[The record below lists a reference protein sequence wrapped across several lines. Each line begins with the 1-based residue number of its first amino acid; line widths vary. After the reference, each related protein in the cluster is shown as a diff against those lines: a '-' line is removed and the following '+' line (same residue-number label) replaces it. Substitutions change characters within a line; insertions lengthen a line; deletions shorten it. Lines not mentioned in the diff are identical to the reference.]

1 MLTRHQSYAAR
12 IFEQVNELRECTE
25 WTEKERKKYGSMAH
39 RLPVLIRKAGLAQ
52 ALAFVE
58 ARCGTEGQ
66 RLLDHLAVVI
76 GEKTRSELL
85 CRSRTASLP
94 DYMHL
99 TRQVLAALF
108 WYKRFA
114 QSVLN
119 VEAGDNSEEGE
130 NR

>member
-12 IFEQVNELRECTE
+12 IFEQVNELREKG
-25 WTEKERKKYGSMAH
+25 EKECKKYGSVAH

-58 ARCGTEGQ
+58 ARCGTEGEGQ

-114 QSVLN
+114 QSVLR